1 MKSLLATLMFSVL
14 TIAATAQI
22 FTPVKWS
29 TSLEKISDTEYAIQ
43 FVASIDAGW
52 YVYSADMADDGPVP
66 TTIDFDTED
75 GYELV
80 GELKETGKA
89 KKGYDSVFEMDVTKY
104 ADKVTFTQTIRVDTD
119 LDEIEG
125 YLSFMT
131 CDDKRC
137 LPPADV
143 DFSFELE

>member
-1 MKSLLATLMFSVL
+1 MKTILATILFSSL
-14 TIAATAQI
+14 TLIASAQI

-29 TSLEKISDTEYAIQ
+29 TSIEKVSDTEYAIQ

-80 GELKETGKA
+80 GNLVETGKA
-89 KKGYDSVFEMDVTKY
+89 KEGYDSVFEMDVKKY
-104 ADKVTFTQTIRVDTD
+104 ADQVTFTQKIKVEAG
-119 LDEIEG
+119 LEEIEG